1 MAGARRQV
9 SQPSPPNSRS
19 ASMRAVVIMPRSP
32 TITISRSPN
41 LVRTTS
47 TACTNAVGSA
57 VLPGNTRTATGRP
70 SGSVSSQYS
79 ICAFAL
85 LAVAGVA
92 ARRQRAVRAF
102 HPRGGAGRSRPSGPG
117 SDAGARCRAASF
129 ASMLSCRAN
138 SQSNAAYTSS
148 VDAAATPRSAP
159 RLVSSHHASVASL
172 LAGRSTREMISARA
186 RSRSRQAGPSRP
198 RQPERLGLRPHG
210 GHMPVRQRAG
220 HRHRRRGGHE
230 RLPLQRAGDHL
241 DQLAGQVR
249 QVASVSCRTAPPSR

>member
-1 MAGARRQV
+1 
-9 SQPSPPNSRS
+9 
-19 ASMRAVVIMPRSP
+19 
-32 TITISRSPN
+32 
-41 LVRTTS
+41 
-47 TACTNAVGSA
+47 
-57 VLPGNTRTATGRP
+57 
-70 SGSVSSQYS
+70 
-79 ICAFAL
+79 
-85 LAVAGVA
+85 
-92 ARRQRAVRAF
+92 
-102 HPRGGAGRSRPSGPG
+102 
-117 SDAGARCRAASF
+117 
-129 ASMLSCRAN
+129 MLSCRAN

-230 RLPLQRAGDHL
+230 RLPLQRAG
-241 DQLAGQVR
+241 QITSISSPGRCGQVR
-249 QVASVSCRTAPPSR
+249 QRLVPDRPAVAVGAAQQVGAVLALLPAGQPLPPYHLGHMHRAGASRHSQHNNPNNAPLLAGHADTLGYTTGERVDHNPCRTGTSAARTDVTSD